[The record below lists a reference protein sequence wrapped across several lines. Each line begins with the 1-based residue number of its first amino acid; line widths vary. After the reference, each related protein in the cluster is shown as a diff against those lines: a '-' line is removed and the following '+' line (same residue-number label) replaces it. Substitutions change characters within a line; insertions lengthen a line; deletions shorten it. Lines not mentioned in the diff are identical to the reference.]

1 MDYFVNNSLKILR
14 KITGANVDIVEVMD
28 NILEIQ
34 VNGICVSSCY
44 KFETDWLRAFLDG
57 MICAS
62 QNNL

>member
-1 MDYFVNNSLKILR
+1 MDYIVNNSLEILR
-14 KITGANVDIVEVMD
+14 KITGANVDVVEVLD
-28 NILEIQ
+28 GVIEIK

-44 KFETDWLRAFLDG
+44 KSETDWLRAFLDG